1 MKNLNHVA
9 LRDATLA
16 PSKSLV
22 LATLILGCCLVS
34 LPTQAGRPM
43 FTDDATIVEQC
54 QLESW
59 WQRERSGNSL
69 WFLPA
74 CQLAGVEWGLGVAR
88 PPSGEPQLYQL
99 AAKTELKA
107 LTANSFGITAQLAYE
122 FAAGSQQHGDIQLNM
137 ALTQSWQ
144 DDAWLLHLNTGRVQ
158 RYQQN
163 NDWTAGIALQREL
176 GANQWLFVE
185 LYREQ
190 AGRPLYQLGY
200 LQEVLPGRL
209 QLDASYGN
217 RLHRQGREDFVSA
230 GAVLYFNL
238 F

>member
-1 MKNLNHVA
+1 MFILNHAA

-22 LATLILGCCLVS
+22 FSALILGLSVFS
-34 LPTQAGRPM
+34 LQTQAGRPM
-43 FTDDATIVEQC
+43 LTDDATLADQC

-59 WQRERSGNSL
+59 WQSERSGNSL
-69 WFLPA
+69 WLAPA
-74 CQLAGVEWGLGVAR
+74 CQLAGVEWGFAVAR
-88 PPSGEPQLYQL
+88 TASGEPQQYQV
-99 AAKTELKA
+99 AAKTELKS
-107 LTANSFGITAQLAYE
+107 LSANSFGITAQLAYE
-122 FAAGSQQHGDIQLNM
+122 FAAGQHQYGDMHLNL

-144 DDAWLLHLNTGRVQ
+144 DDAWLLHLNAGRMQ
-158 RYQQN
+158 RNQQS

-176 GANQWLFVE
+176 AANQWLFVE
-185 LYREQ
+185 LHREQ